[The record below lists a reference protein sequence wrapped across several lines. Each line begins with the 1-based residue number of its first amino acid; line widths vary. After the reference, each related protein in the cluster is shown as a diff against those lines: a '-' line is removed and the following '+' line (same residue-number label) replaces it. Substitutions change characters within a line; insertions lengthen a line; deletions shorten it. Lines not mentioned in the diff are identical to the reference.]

1 MSPVPPCCRV
11 KRIIRQYRLLI
22 LLLAAI
28 GIALSSCI
36 TIRPLPTRQPQAT
49 STSTQPLADI
59 SPQSESIPA
68 GYAQAAAL
76 LPAFQG
82 DLQGL
87 EDIPAYSIELAVDPA
102 LQTFRGRSR
111 LHYTNTEDT
120 SLERLYFRLLPN
132 GGASYGGGTIAVSEA
147 NVNGEASQFNLSLDD
162 SVLELVLPEPVNPF
176 DGLMI
181 DFNFSGKLSGAG
193 SDAGYS
199 SGYGMY
205 SHEDGTTT
213 LAGWFPQLAVY
224 DRDGW
229 HLDPVSSIGD
239 SVFSDTSIYSVDI
252 HAPEGVILAATG
264 VEILRVP
271 SAERITYRFV
281 SGPARDFVLVMSPYF
296 EITSTT
302 VDGTIINSY
311 SLPGHRE
318 ASQQALDI
326 AAASV
331 RTFNERIGRYP
342 FTELDVVETPLRGIS
357 GVEFPGILLI
367 RSSYYDSPEDPVFP
381 VLIAHEVAHQWWYN
395 LVGNDVFED
404 PWLDEAL
411 TSYTSS
417 LYFEQSGDRS
427 AAAGLINYWQNDYQ
441 GALDKGQDDLV
452 TESLAHFEN
461 LGGSDLYGD
470 IIYSKGA
477 LFFDALRDE
486 IGDEAFFQAL
496 QWYFEAYKYR
506 IATPDDL
513 LEEFEIAASRPL
525 GDLYQEWLYSSQQA
539 LGDDG

>member
-1 MSPVPPCCRV
+1 MSPVPPCCRI
-11 KRIIRQYRLLI
+11 KRIIRQYALLI
-22 LLLAAI
+22 VLLAAV

-36 TIRPLPTRQPQAT
+36 TIRPLPTGQPKVT
-49 STSTQPLADI
+49 TTSTQPLADTR
-59 SPQSESIPA
+59 PQPESIPA
-68 GYAQAAAL
+68 GNAQAAAL
-76 LPAFQG
+76 LPAFQA

-87 EDIPAYSIELAVDPA
+87 EYIPAYSIELAVDPT
-102 LQTFRGRSR
+102 LQTFQGRSR

-132 GGASYGGGTIAVSEA
+132 GGASYGGGTLAVSETK
-147 NVNGEASQFNLSLDD
+147 VNGEESQFNLSLDD
-162 SVLELVLPEPVNPF
+162 SVLELVLPEPVNPS
-176 DGLMI
+176 DDLMI
-181 DFNFSGKLSGAG
+181 DFDFSGRLSGTG
-193 SDAGYS
+193 SDSGFS

-205 SHEDGTTT
+205 SHVNGTTT
-213 LAGWFPQLAVY
+213 MAGWFPQLAVY

-239 SVFSDTSIYSVDI
+239 SVFSDTSFYSVDI

-264 VEILRVP
+264 VEISRIP
-271 SAERITYRFV
+271 SADWITYRFV
-281 SGPARDFVLVMSPYF
+281 SGPTRDFVLVMSPDF

-302 VDGTIINSY
+302 VDGTTINSY
-311 SLPGHRE
+311 SLPGHWD

-331 RTFNERIGRYP
+331 RAFNERIGRYP
-342 FTELDVVETPLRGIS
+342 YTELDVVETPLRGIS

-367 RSSYYDSPEDPVFP
+367 RSSYYDTSGDPVFP

-427 AAAGLINYWQNDYQ
+427 AAAGLINYWQNGYK
-441 GALDKGQDDLV
+441 GALSEGQDDLV

-470 IIYSKGA
+470 IVYSKGA

-486 IGDEAFFQAL
+486 IGDDAFFQAL
-496 QWYFEAYKYR
+496 QWYFEASKYR

-513 LEEFEIAASRPL
+513 LEQFEIAASRPL
-525 GDLYQEWLYSSQQA
+525 DDLYQEWLYSRQQA
-539 LGDDG
+539 TGDGR

>member
-1 MSPVPPCCRV
+1 V
-11 KRIIRQYRLLI
+11 
-22 LLLAAI
+22 
-28 GIALSSCI
+28 
-36 TIRPLPTRQPQAT
+36 
-49 STSTQPLADI
+49 
-59 SPQSESIPA
+59 
-68 GYAQAAAL
+68 AL

-87 EDIPAYSIELAVDPA
+87 EEIPAYSIELSVDPA
-102 LQTFRGRSR
+102 LQTFQGRSR
-111 LHYTNTEDT
+111 LQYTNTEDT

-132 GGASYGGGTIAVSEA
+132 GGASYGGGTLAVSEA
-147 NVNGEASQFNLSLDD
+147 KVNGEVSQFNMSLDD
-162 SVLELVLPEPVNPF
+162 SVLELVLPELANPF
-176 DGLMI
+176 DDLMI
-181 DFNFSGKLSGAG
+181 DFDFSGKLSGTG

-199 SGYGMY
+199 AGYGMY
-205 SHEDGTTT
+205 SHVDGTTT
-213 LAGWFPQLAVY
+213 MAGWFPQLAVY

-239 SVFSDTSIYSVDI
+239 SVFSDTCFYSVDI
-252 HAPEGVILAATG
+252 HVPDGVILTATG
-264 VEILRVP
+264 VQTSRVP
-271 SAERITYRFV
+271 SADGITYQFI
-281 SGPARDFVLVMSPYF
+281 SGPARDFVLVMSPDF
-296 EITSTT
+296 KITSTT
-302 VDGTIINSY
+302 VDGTTINSY
-311 SLPGHRE
+311 SLPGHRD

-331 RTFNERIGRYP
+331 RAFNERIGQYP

-357 GVEFPGILLI
+357 GVEFPGIVLI
-367 RSSYYDSPEDPVFP
+367 RSSYYDTPEDPVFP

-427 AAAGLINYWQNDYQ
+427 AAAGLISYWQNDYL
-441 GALDKGQDDLV
+441 GALSKGQDDLV

-461 LGGSDLYGD
+461 QGGSDLYGD
-470 IIYSKGA
+470 IVYSKGA

-496 QWYFEAYKYR
+496 QRYFELNKYR

-513 LEEFEIAASRPL
+513 LEQFETTASRQL
-525 GDLYQEWLYSSQQA
+525 DDLYLEWLYSKQQA
-539 LGDDG
+539 TGDDR